1 MGQKEEGK
9 TINIANNITTTLN
22 TTGGNMGNS
31 KWKNGK
37 TLDQQALIHPPQK
50 LDGKTHIPTW
60 LEAIECTQ

>member
-1 MGQKEEGK
+1 
-9 TINIANNITTTLN
+9 
-22 TTGGNMGNS
+22 MGNS

-60 LEAIECTQ
+60 LEAIKCTQ

>member
-31 KWKNGK
+31 K
-37 TLDQQALIHPPQK
+37 
-50 LDGKTHIPTW
+50 
-60 LEAIECTQ
+60 C